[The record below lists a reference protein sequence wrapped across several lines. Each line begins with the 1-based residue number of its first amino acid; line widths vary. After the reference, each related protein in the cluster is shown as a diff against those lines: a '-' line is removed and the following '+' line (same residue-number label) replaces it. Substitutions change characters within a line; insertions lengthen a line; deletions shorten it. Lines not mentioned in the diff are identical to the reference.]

1 MEDGNTLHLINCESS
16 FDSGQFLFV
25 AINYLLRRPRPANEK
40 ESGSFQ
46 KLHSIIVNRKLLYT
60 DKNWFFEKRDYLRLI
75 INNYESALTC

>member
-1 MEDGNTLHLINCESS
+1 MEDGNTLHLIHCESS

-25 AINYLLRRPRPANEK
+25 AINYLLRRPRPSQRKRVWIFSEAALNYCE
-40 ESGSFQ
+40 Q
-46 KLHSIIVNRKLLYT
+46 KLLYA